1 MTKEIN
7 HTSQITHPQYDVIIK
22 PVTTAS
28 HFAFPPNFAFCFMNQ
43 TIRIQKLIAFFSVVL
58 FIGKLWAWNLTHSVA
73 ILTDALESTVNV
85 IAGFIGLFSVSL
97 AARPRDM
104 NHPYGHGKAEF
115 VSAALEGALILI
127 AGLMIIYQVIYVFF
141 HPVPLQKLD
150 LGMLL
155 TGITGVLNFGF
166 GVFALRIARRN
177 YSIAVEAAATHL
189 KSDAYST
196 FAIVAGLLIVRF
208 TGLQW
213 IDQLLAFIFGIVIII
228 TGYRVLR
235 KSLSGIMDEAD
246 ETLLNEV
253 LGTLNTARRPAWI
266 DLHNLRAIQYGEV
279 LHIDAHLTLPWY
291 FSVEEAGAEIR
302 AMENSVS
309 NRFNRKV
316 ECFIHTDASDRAA
329 CPVCGTTACTDKEH
343 LSSGAPWTLQHS
355 MTDRVHE
362 LPAGI

>member
-1 MTKEIN
+1 
-7 HTSQITHPQYDVIIK
+7 
-22 PVTTAS
+22 
-28 HFAFPPNFAFCFMNQ
+28 MNQ
-43 TIRIQKLIAFFSVVL
+43 TIRIQKLIAIFSVVL
-58 FIGKLWAWNLTHSVA
+58 FVGKLWAWYLTHSVA

-85 IAGFIGLFSVSL
+85 ITGFIGLFSVSL

-115 VSAALEGALILI
+115 VSAAVEGALILI
-127 AGLMIIYQVIYVFF
+127 AGLMIIYQVIYVYF

-150 LGMLL
+150 TGMLL

-177 YSIAVEAAATHL
+177 HSIAVEAAATHL

-213 IDQLLAFIFGIVIII
+213 IDQLLALIFGAVIII

-246 ETLLNEV
+246 EALLNEV
-253 LGTLNTARRPAWI
+253 LDTLNRERRPCWL
-266 DLHNLRAIQYGEV
+266 DLHNLRAIQYGDV

-291 FSVEEAGAEIR
+291 FTVEAAGAEIR
-302 AMENSVS
+302 AMEGSVS
-309 NRFNRKV
+309 RKFKRTV
-316 ECFIHTDASDRAA
+316 ECFIHVDASDRTQCPA
-329 CPVCGTTACTDKEH
+329 CGDTGCTDAAH
-343 LSSGAPWTLQHS
+343 LPAGTPWTLEHI
-355 MTDRVHE
+355 MTDREHD
-362 LPAGI
+362 LPRPVLSGQQG

>member
-1 MTKEIN
+1 
-7 HTSQITHPQYDVIIK
+7 
-22 PVTTAS
+22 
-28 HFAFPPNFAFCFMNQ
+28 MNQ
-43 TIRIQKLIAFFSVVL
+43 TIRIQRLIAIFSVVL
-58 FIGKLWAWNLTHSVA
+58 FVGKLWAWYLTHSVA

-85 IAGFIGLFSVSL
+85 ITGFIGLFSVSL

-115 VSAALEGALILI
+115 VSAAVEGALILI
-127 AGLMIIYQVIYVFF
+127 AGLMIIYQVIYVYF
-141 HPVPLQKLD
+141 HPVPLHSLD
-150 LGMLL
+150 TGMLL

-177 YSIAVEAAATHL
+177 HSIAVEAAATHL

-196 FAIVAGLLIVRF
+196 FAIVAGLLIVRL

-213 IDQLLAFIFGIVIII
+213 IDQLLALVFGVVIIV

-246 ETLLNEV
+246 EALLNEV
-253 LGTLNTARRPAWI
+253 LDTLNQERRPSWL
-266 DLHNLRAIQYGEV
+266 DLHNLRAIQYGDV

-291 FSVEEAGAEIR
+291 FTVEAAGAETR
-302 AMENSVS
+302 AMEASVS
-309 NRFNRKV
+309 RKFKRKV
-316 ECFIHTDASDRAA
+316 ECFIHVDASDRQN
-329 CPVCGTTACTDKEH
+329 CSVCGAATCTDTMH
-343 LSSGAPWTLQHS
+343 LSATPSWTLEHI

-362 LPAGI
+362 LPAE